1 MRKAVSEE
9 LRMDDLVTVEWL
21 ARCLDDPGIVVIDA
35 TYLPFEPDR
44 DAAAEYRAGHIPG
57 ARFLDL
63 QTLADTDDPRPTMAP
78 TIGQFRA
85 RMAALG
91 VRRDDRIVF
100 YDDSP
105 HRTAARAWWLLRLF
119 GADRLAI
126 LDGGAQAWRAAGLPL
141 ERGEGRAEPIAEQRT
156 GFTTRDDRLIRDLDA
171 VRGLVDAPAEQLVD
185 ARGAPRFS
193 GAEADPRAG
202 VAPGHIP
209 GSVNLPYGRLFDAE
223 GRWKKGEALAELF
236 EQAGVD
242 PARPLVFTCGS
253 GITAAGLFFAAHTL
267 GRNDAALYDGSWS
280 EWGADPS
287 TPKAVS

>member
-1 MRKAVSEE
+1 
-9 LRMDDLVTVEWL
+9 MDDLVTVEWL
-21 ARCLDDPGIVVIDA
+21 SRRLDDPGIVVLDA
-35 TYLPFEPDR
+35 TYLPFEPER
-44 DAAAEYRAGHIPG
+44 DAAAEYAAGHIPG

-63 QTLADTDDPRPTMAP
+63 KTLADTDDPRPTMAP
-78 TIGQFRA
+78 NLAQFRA

-91 VRRDDRIVF
+91 VRRDDRIIL

-105 HRTAARAWWLLRLF
+105 HRTAARAWWVLRLF

-126 LDGGAQAWRAAGLPL
+126 LDGGADAWREAGLPI
-141 ERGEGRAEPIAEQRT
+141 ERGAGRCEPLPEQRT
-156 GFTTRDDRLIRDLDA
+156 GFATRDEALIRDLAA
-171 VRGLVDAPAEQLVD
+171 VRALVDAPTEQLVD

-193 GAEADPRAG
+193 GAEGDPRAG

-209 GSVNLPYGRLFDAE
+209 GSVNLPYSRLFDAD

-236 EQAGVD
+236 DQAGVD

-253 GITAAGLFFAAHTL
+253 GITASGLFFAAHML
-267 GRNDAALYDGSWS
+267 GREDTALYDGSWS
-280 EWGADPS
+280 EYGADPS

>member
-1 MRKAVSEE
+1 
-9 LRMDDLVTVEWL
+9 MDDLVTVEWL
-21 ARCLDDPGIVVIDA
+21 SRRLDDPGIVVLDA
-35 TYLPFEPDR
+35 TYLPFEPER
-44 DAAAEYRAGHIPG
+44 DAAAEYAQGHIPG

-63 QTLADTDDPRPTMAP
+63 RHLADRNDPRPTMAP
-78 TIGQFRA
+78 TLEQFRA
-85 RMAALG
+85 IMAALG

-105 HRTAARAWWLLRLF
+105 HRTSARAWWLFRLF

-126 LDGGAQAWRAAGLPL
+126 LDGGAQAWRASGLPI
-141 ERGEGRAEPIAEQRT
+141 ERGEGQARPLPETRT
-156 GFTTRDDRLIRDLDA
+156 GFTARHDRLIRDLDA
-171 VRGLVDAPAEQLVD
+171 VRALVADPAEQLVD

-193 GAEADPRAG
+193 GAEGDPRPG

-209 GSVNLPYGRLFDAE
+209 GSINLPYGRLFDAD
-223 GRWKKGEALAELF
+223 GRWKKGVALAELF

-253 GITAAGLFFAAHTL
+253 GITAAGLFFAAHML
-267 GRNDAALYDGSWS
+267 GRRDGALYDGSWS
-280 EWGADPS
+280 EWGADPT

>member
-1 MRKAVSEE
+1 
-9 LRMDDLVTVEWL
+9 MDDLVTVEWL
-21 ARCLDDPGIVVIDA
+21 SRRLDDPGIVVLDA
-35 TYLPFEPDR
+35 TYLPFEPER
-44 DAAAEYRAGHIPG
+44 DAAAEYAAGHIPG

-63 QTLADTDDPRPTMAP
+63 RTLADTDDPRPAMAP
-78 TIGQFRA
+78 NLARFRA

-91 VRRDDRIVF
+91 VRRDDRIIL

-105 HRTAARAWWLLRLF
+105 HRTAARAWWVLRMF

-141 ERGEGRAEPIAEQRT
+141 EKGAGRHGTLPEQRT
-156 GFTTRDDRLIRDLDA
+156 GFTSRDDSLIRDFAA
-171 VRGLVDAPAEQLVD
+171 VRGLVDSPAEQLVD

-193 GAEADPRAG
+193 GAEADPRPG

-209 GSVNLPYGRLFDAE
+209 GSVNLPYSRLFDAD

-236 EQAGVD
+236 AEAGVD

-253 GITAAGLFFAAHTL
+253 GITAAGLFFAAHML
-267 GRNDAALYDGSWS
+267 GREDMALYDGSWS

>member
-1 MRKAVSEE
+1 
-9 LRMDDLVTVEWL
+9 MDDLVTVEWL
-21 ARCLDDPGIVVIDA
+21 SRRLDDPGIVVLDA

-44 DAAAEYRAGHIPG
+44 DAAAEYQAGHIPG

-63 QTLADTDDPRPTMAP
+63 RTLANTDDPRPAMAP
-78 TIGQFRA
+78 TVPQFRA

-91 VRRDDRIVF
+91 VRRDDRIIL

-105 HRTAARAWWLLRLF
+105 HRTAARAWWLFRLF

-126 LDGGAQAWRAAGLPL
+126 LDGGAQAWRKAGQPL
-141 ERGEGRAEPIAEQRT
+141 EKGLGRCDPLPEQRT
-156 GFTTRDDRLIRDLDA
+156 GFSARDESLIRDLAA
-171 VRGLVDAPAEQLVD
+171 VRALVGAPAEQLVD
-185 ARGAPRFS
+185 ARGQPRFS
-193 GAEADPRAG
+193 GAEGDPRPG

-223 GRWKKGEALAELF
+223 GRWKKGEALADLF
-236 EQAGVD
+236 AQAGVD

-267 GRNDAALYDGSWS
+267 GRTDTALYDGSWS
-280 EWGADPS
+280 EYGADPS